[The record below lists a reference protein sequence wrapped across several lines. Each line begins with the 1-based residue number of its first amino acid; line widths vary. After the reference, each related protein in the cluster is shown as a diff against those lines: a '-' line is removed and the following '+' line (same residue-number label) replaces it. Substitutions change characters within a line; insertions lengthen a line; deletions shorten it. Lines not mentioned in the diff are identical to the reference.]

1 LKTPPEANKK
11 NSTPDGF
18 SRPTRAKRHEV
29 PTISKIKES
38 MRQIAA
44 NALKGWQREDIRY
57 DKPETWPQQGPFSK
71 AIINP

>member
-1 LKTPPEANKK
+1 
-11 NSTPDGF
+11 
-18 SRPTRAKRHEV
+18 
-29 PTISKIKES
+29 